1 MKKRLEIEL
10 KVGLFV
16 TIGVVLTMVAI
27 LVLGSAENITQRHN
41 HYTTHL
47 ATADGLISGAKVMM
61 SGIHVGTIDTLIFD
75 GDKRE
80 VSINFTVDRNSSE
93 WIRKDSAAE
102 VLSQGV
108 LGDKYL
114 SIIPGTEASPKLEE
128 NGDIPL
134 HPSKDLT
141 QFLSKGDQLLMTLN
155 SIATD
160 LNHVMKTFDANNR
173 SEILFSGMAATAKN
187 MSEASAKLNNQL
199 DGMALKSAIKN
210 LNAILEKV
218 NNGTGTLGALIN
230 DPGLYDN
237 ARALVGGANRNR
249 ILRNLVRETVEK
261 GNQEPESAAPAK

>member
-80 VSINFTVDRNSSE
+80 VSISFSVDRNSSE

-108 LGDKYL
+108 LGDKNL
-114 SIIPGTEASPKLEE
+114 SIIPGTEASGKLAEGE
-128 NGDIPL
+128 DIPL
-134 HPSKDLT
+134 RPSKDLT
-141 QFLSKGDQLLMTLN
+141 QFLSKGDQLLITLN

-160 LNHVMKTFDANNR
+160 LNHVVKTFDANNR
-173 SEILFSGMAATAKN
+173 SEIIFSGLATTAKN
-187 MSEASAKLNNQL
+187 MGEASVKLNQQL
-199 DGMALKSAIKN
+199 DGVALKSAIKN

-218 NNGTGTLGALIN
+218 NNGTGSLGALIN

-261 GNQEPESAAPAK
+261 GNQEPEAPAPAK